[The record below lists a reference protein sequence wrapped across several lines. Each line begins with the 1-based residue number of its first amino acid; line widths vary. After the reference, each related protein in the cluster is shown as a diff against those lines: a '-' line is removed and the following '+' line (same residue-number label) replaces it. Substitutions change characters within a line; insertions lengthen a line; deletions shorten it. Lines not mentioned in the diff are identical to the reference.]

1 MTDDGAEA
9 GEAAKRQNIQNNAST
24 GTKKSEVQKNPT
36 QKKTNIKN
44 LYLYQPVD

>member
-36 QKKTNIKN
+36 QKKKQILKTFISIN
-44 LYLYQPVD
+44 Q